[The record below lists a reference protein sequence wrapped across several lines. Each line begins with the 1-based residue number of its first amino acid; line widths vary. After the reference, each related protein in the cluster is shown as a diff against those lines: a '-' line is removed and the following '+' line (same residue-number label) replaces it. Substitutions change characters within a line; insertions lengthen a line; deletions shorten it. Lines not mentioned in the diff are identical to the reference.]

1 MVRDHSSN
9 KHSKENYDLLDG
21 MKRYLRI
28 EHQHDDKKLLDYL
41 RRQAGLHRD

>member
-9 KHSKENYDLLDG
+9 KHSKEHYELLDG

-28 EHQHDDKKLLDYL
+28 EHQDDDKKLLDNL